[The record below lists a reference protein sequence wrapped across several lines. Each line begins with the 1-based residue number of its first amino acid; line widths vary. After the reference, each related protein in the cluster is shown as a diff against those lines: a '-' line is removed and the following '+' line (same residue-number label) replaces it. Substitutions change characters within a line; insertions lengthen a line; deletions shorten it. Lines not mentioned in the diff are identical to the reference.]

1 MWEYNYTDELYHYGV
16 KGMKWGVHHD
26 LRNLAAGRRNRSLRK
41 IDEQY
46 RMGKINKAQRKAS
59 YRKAND
65 QMKKFLND
73 TKNEF
78 ERSSSAKQAKMQ
90 QDISKQALKEV
101 PNNKVLRGARKAN
114 DIIAGY
120 QIGNMAATAVAS
132 LAVPGAAPIII
143 PAAVGASVAVA
154 GRTYLINK
162 GLDKAA

>member
-1 MWEYNYTDELYHYGV
+1 
-16 KGMKWGVHHD
+16 
-26 LRNLAAGRRNRSLRK
+26 
-41 IDEQY
+41 
-46 RMGKINKAQRKAS
+46 
-59 YRKAND
+59 
-65 QMKKFLND
+65 
-73 TKNEF
+73 
-78 ERSSSAKQAKMQ
+78 MQ

-101 PNNKVLRGARKAN
+101 PNNKILRGARKAN